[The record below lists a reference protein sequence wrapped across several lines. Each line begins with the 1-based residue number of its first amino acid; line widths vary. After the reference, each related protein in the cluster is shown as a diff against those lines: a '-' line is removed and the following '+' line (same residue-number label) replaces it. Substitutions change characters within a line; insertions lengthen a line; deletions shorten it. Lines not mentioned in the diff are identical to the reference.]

1 MDNMYC
7 TEPKFAQIPC
17 TCLLTIGILT
27 CNTKYT
33 ILLPVM
39 HVTSYRLNKVPFLPN
54 NANQTKQRKLNKYC
68 FSSGNAPNEVASE
81 PSRQAVR
88 GKTALLS

>member
-1 MDNMYC
+1 MYC

-17 TCLLTIGILT
+17 TCLLTIAILT

-39 HVTSYRLNKVPFLPN
+39 HVASYRLNKVPFLP
-54 NANQTKQRKLNKYC
+54 KQRK
-68 FSSGNAPNEVASE
+68 PN
-81 PSRQAVR
+81 Q
-88 GKTALLS
+88 TT

>member
-1 MDNMYC
+1 MYC

-39 HVTSYRLNKVPFLPN
+39 HVASYRLNKVPFL
-54 NANQTKQRKLNKYC
+54 AKQRKQRKLNKYC